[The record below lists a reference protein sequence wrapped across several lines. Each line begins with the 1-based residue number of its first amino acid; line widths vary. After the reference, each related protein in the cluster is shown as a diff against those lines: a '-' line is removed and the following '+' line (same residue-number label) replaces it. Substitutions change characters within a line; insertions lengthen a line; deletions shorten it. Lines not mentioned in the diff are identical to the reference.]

1 MEVDDRMEEDIQE
14 EDMIVK
20 EIAWEPL
27 EFFFYTLEESIFAI
41 NLGN

>member
-20 EIAWEPL
+20 EIAWEPIKTKIQL
-27 EFFFYTLEESIFAI
+27 TWEAKQAI
-41 NLGN
+41 TC